1 MRRWSHERAP
11 CGSVRLSR
19 SGGGVARIGLLAAL
33 WLGSGCNR
41 TPVLLSDCGADADC
55 KLEWVRANWATNSA
69 AVADEV
75 SRERDAVLRTAM
87 ILTLTEQNPGQTSAL
102 CDRLEARNDQRY
114 CQGLNSRPHLR
125 ASLDE
130 EAPASEG
137 RSQAG
142 PTLFIDRISNADLP
156 SKMATG
162 PVAKADCV
170 AGQSQA
176 ACRTKLAVEYATAGQ
191 FDVVGMMCRG
201 VDEGMWRDECFFTAA
216 DQVYPGGGLL
226 QVSPDVVTNY
236 LGLCF
241 EAGMFRP
248 RCVSHLYTALSRDAP
263 ALDQLGAAARWRH
276 LDLLGK
282 TAAGILGASDVA
294 LGDGFEDRLWAE
306 AMFRAVSQ
314 ARGGGNQ
321 GIESMPE
328 VAMPHLRAV
337 LALRQL
343 LLRGGAAGT
352 LDAAV
357 AGIQAE
363 IDGGPAPAGV
373 ALGDSFTARDFW
385 PDVLSTERGVDW
397 RHFLGDRR
405 RAGGVDASEDIA
417 ICVLEAA
424 AQARPPVKPLLVGGL
439 SSESEA
445 VRWTAV
451 RLLAALEPGASELA
465 RMRDDPSRLVRG
477 RLPPP

>member
-1 MRRWSHERAP
+1 MWRWSHERAP
-11 CGSVRLSR
+11 IGSVNTRRLAR
-19 SGGGVARIGLLAAL
+19 GVARLGVLIGLGIA
-33 WLGSGCNR
+33 GSCSG
-41 TPVLLSDCGADADC
+41 PVAELSDCGADADC
-55 KLEWVRANWATNSA
+55 KIEWVGRNWASDA
-69 AVADEV
+69 AGVAEAV
-75 SRERDAVLRTAM
+75 SHERDPILRTAM
-87 ILTLTEQNPGQTSAL
+87 ILALTEQNPGQTNAL
-102 CDRLEARNDQRY
+102 CDRLESRNDQRY

-125 ASLDE
+125 ATLDD

-142 PTLFIDRISNADLP
+142 PTLFIDRISKATLP

-162 PVAKADCV
+162 PVSKADCV

-176 ACRTKLAVEYATAGQ
+176 ACRTKLAMDYAGAGQ

-216 DQVYPGGGLL
+216 DHVYPGGGLL
-226 QVSPDVVTNY
+226 AVSPEVVNDY

-263 ALDQLGAAARWRH
+263 ALDQRGADARWRH

-282 TAAGILGASDVA
+282 TAAATLGASDVA

-314 ARGGGNQ
+314 ARGGSNQ
-321 GIESMPE
+321 GIKSLPA
-328 VAMPHLRAV
+328 VALPHLRAV
-337 LALRQL
+337 VALRQL

-357 AGIQAE
+357 ASVQAE
-363 IDGGPAPAGV
+363 LDGGPRPAGV

-397 RHFLGDRR
+397 RHYLGDRR

-439 SSESEA
+439 SAESEA

-451 RLLAALEPGASELA
+451 RLLAALDPEASELE